1 MGDFILVLNA
11 GSSSLK
17 FTLFECFGE
26 ALRTAYGGQIEG
38 LFTEPLFKAK
48 DAAGRVAAEEAWP
61 AGTPFGHDGALEA
74 LFAWGRTIL
83 GGGDRIAAVGHRV
96 VHAVGLFVYRINRE
110 LGSLAAALGGLDS
123 LVFTAGIGEHAPV
136 IRERVCRSAAW
147 LGLEFDECA
156 NMRGGPM
163 ISRPGSRVRAWVIPT
178 DEELMIARHTQQA
191 VLAKPS

>member
-26 ALRTAYGGQIEG
+26 VLRTAYGGQIEG
-38 LFTEPLFKAK
+38 LFTEPLFRAK

-83 GGGDRIAAVGHRV
+83 GGGDRIAAVGQPRPGLGDPDGRGTDDRPT
-96 VHAVGLFVYRINRE
+96 HA
-110 LGSLAAALGGLDS
+110 
-123 LVFTAGIGEHAPV
+123 T
-136 IRERVCRSAAW
+136 
-147 LGLEFDECA
+147 
-156 NMRGGPM
+156 GGP
-163 ISRPGSRVRAWVIPT
+163 G
-178 DEELMIARHTQQA
+178 EA
-191 VLAKPS
+191 VLNGGSGLLNFTLTGGAFLYGE

>member
-11 GSSSLK
+11 SSSSLK

-26 ALRTAYGGQIEG
+26 VLRTAYGGQIEG

-96 VHAVGLFVYRINRE
+96 
-110 LGSLAAALGGLDS
+110 
-123 LVFTAGIGEHAPV
+123 
-136 IRERVCRSAAW
+136 
-147 LGLEFDECA
+147 
-156 NMRGGPM
+156 
-163 ISRPGSRVRAWVIPT
+163 RAWVIPT